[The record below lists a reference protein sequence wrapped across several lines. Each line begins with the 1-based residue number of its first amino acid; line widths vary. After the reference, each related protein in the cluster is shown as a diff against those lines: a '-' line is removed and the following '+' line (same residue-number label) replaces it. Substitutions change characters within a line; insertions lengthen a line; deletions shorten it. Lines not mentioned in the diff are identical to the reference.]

1 MSCLRTLKSLF
12 CSGRLLV
19 FILGFYSFFNGFLTA
34 QGVGMNTNGQP
45 ADASAGLD
53 LDFPDKGFLPPRI
66 PLTGTL
72 DTASI
77 LMPATGLLIF
87 NTANAGLGIT
97 AVHPGYY
104 YNAGSPQ
111 APQWKRL
118 IVQSDVDGSE
128 TILSAGSN
136 VSISGSGTVQN
147 PYVISGTGGGG
158 FSHYIGEA
166 YGGGVVF
173 HLWKDAQGVEHG
185 LVVELDNQP
194 TNHLSSSSHQIG
206 ITAQSTWD
214 GNANSTAIANHFGG
228 GGGAAAFCLN
238 LNSGGFSDWYL
249 PSIDELKLLH
259 TNRFNVNQ
267 TIAGIQ
273 QTSNPNAIH
282 IGETGYWSS
291 TEKWGSSEAWWL
303 WFGEGRIL
311 KSIKTGTYSLRA
323 IRKF

>member
-1 MSCLRTLKSLF
+1 MIKFFPFFSL
-12 CSGRLLV
+12 LL
-19 FILGFYSFFNGFLTA
+19 FYSLGFGQNVGISPNGL
-34 QGVGMNTNGQP
+34 VPNS
-45 ADASAGLD
+45 SAALD
-53 LDFPDKGFLPPRI
+53 INFHNKGFLPPRI
-66 PLTGTL
+66 ALLSTTDTLTV
-72 DTASI
+72 I
-77 LMPATGLLIF
+77 QPAAALLVF
-87 NTANAGLGIT
+87 NTNTAGTGSNA
-97 AVHPGYY
+97 VSPGYY

-111 APQWKRL
+111 TPQWKRL

-136 VSISGSGTVQN
+136 VSISGSGTAQN

-166 YGGGVVF
+166 FGGGVIF

-206 ITAQSTWD
+206 ITARSTWD

-228 GGGAAAFCLN
+228 STGAAAFCLN

-291 TEKWGSSEAWWL
+291 TEKWGSVEAWWL

-311 KSIKTGTYSLRA
+311 NTAKTGVYAVRA

>member
-1 MSCLRTLKSLF
+1 MNCGFVPSFWFRLVSIFSVF
-12 CSGRLLV
+12 CCST
-19 FILGFYSFFNGFLTA
+19 ILA
-34 QGVGMNTNGQP
+34 QGVGINLGGQP
-45 ADASAGLD
+45 ANPSSGLD
-53 LDFPDKGFLPPRI
+53 IDFNNKGFLPPRI
-66 PLTGTL
+66 ALLSTTDTLT
-72 DTASI
+72 I
-77 LMPATGLLIF
+77 LQPANALLVF
-87 NTANAGLGIT
+87 NTNTAGTGST
-97 AVHPGYY
+97 AVSPGYY
-104 YNAGSPQ
+104 YNAGTPTAPLWERLLVQ
-111 APQWKRL
+111 AN
-118 IVQSDVDGSE
+118 VDGSE
-128 TILSAGSN
+128 TKVTAGSN
-136 VSISGSGTVQN
+136 ISITGTGTIANPFVINSTSGS
-147 PYVISGTGGGG
+147 G

-166 YGGGVVF
+166 YGGGVIF

-206 ITAQSTWD
+206 ITARSTWD

-228 GGGAAAFCLN
+228 STGAAAFCLN

-249 PSIDELKLLH
+249 PSIDELKLMH

-291 TEKWGSSEAWWL
+291 TEKWGSVEAWWL

-311 KSIKTGTYSLRA
+311 NTAKTGIYAVRA

>member
-1 MSCLRTLKSLF
+1 MVKFQLIFSLTLYFGVLSAQNV
-12 CSGRLLV
+12 G
-19 FILGFYSFFNGFLTA
+19 INPNGTS
-34 QGVGMNTNGQP
+34 P
-45 ADASAGLD
+45 DASAGLD
-53 LDFPDKGFLPPRI
+53 VDFNNKGFLPPRLALLSTTDT
-66 PLTGTL
+66 LTVIQPS
-72 DTASI
+72 A
-77 LMPATGLLIF
+77 ALLVF
-87 NTANAGLGIT
+87 NTNTAGTGSNA
-97 AVHPGYY
+97 VSPGYY

-136 VSISGSGTVQN
+136 VSISGSGTAQN

-166 YGGGVVF
+166 FGGGVIF

-206 ITAQSTWD
+206 ITARSTWD
-214 GNANSTAIANHFGG
+214 GNANSIAIANHFGG
-228 GGGAAAFCLN
+228 STGAAAFCLN

-249 PSIDELKLLH
+249 PSVDELKLLH

-267 TIAGIQ
+267 TIAAIQ

-291 TEKWGSSEAWWL
+291 TEKWGSVEAWWL

-311 KSIKTGTYSLRA
+311 NTAKTGVYAVRA